1 MTDDNYLRTYY
12 AYGEKL
18 FLRPRAESSFRPKTN
33 VENMYYLAWDT
44 PDILW

>member
-1 MTDDNYLRTYY
+1 MTDDNYLHTTPKYD
-12 AYGEKL
+12 EKL
-18 FLRPRAESSFRPKTN
+18 FLRPRAESSFRSKTN